1 MSKGPGRSTRLQ
13 TLDDERR
20 RVPLRPYG
28 ALRVA
33 VAYPNRYHVAMS
45 CLGFQWVWELATGLD
60 DVGIERAV
68 ADVGPLGTTLETR
81 SPLSAMDVIGFSL
94 AFELDAPNVIGM
106 LEAGGISARA
116 EDRGA
121 HEPLVVVGGSVASIN
136 PLPLAPAVDVFC
148 LGAAERLWPQL
159 LERLRQSPSRRALL
173 DELAATEGYFVP
185 SRHLDQSGRPRH
197 RLRRLEKHSLD
208 ALPAHLVPA
217 SHAVT
222 PHTEYTSRGL
232 VEMSRGCPERCRYCW
247 ISYNA
252 GRIEHYRY
260 DAILE
265 RLGELSELSS
275 KVGLVATA
283 VGDHP
288 DIVRILQTSV
298 DRGLD
303 VALSSLRIPAVVPEV
318 LEPLVAS
325 GARSVTIAPETGTD
339 RLRFALGKPIPR
351 DRILEAVETVFR
363 SGLTSLK
370 MYFIVG
376 LPGEGDEDVLAI
388 ADLVRS
394 AHDLAS
400 KLVPGHA
407 RPGRPWLRAGVGL
420 LVPKPY
426 TPFHGAGMLP
436 RAEAS
441 RRLAL
446 VQRRLRGLS
455 GFRLDTP
462 SIREAHWQ
470 GFLSRAGTVAF
481 PLLTDLARGST
492 LGSVMTA
499 HRETVRPLL
508 EAHTGD
514 TVPWHFIS
522 SAPSS
527 HT

>member
-1 MSKGPGRSTRLQ
+1 MRNGAGRFARAQILEV
-13 TLDDERR
+13 ERR
-20 RVPLRPYG
+20 RVAARPHG
-28 ALRVA
+28 GLRVA
-33 VAYPNRYHVAMS
+33 LSYPNRYRVAMS
-45 CLGFQWVWELATGLD
+45 CLGYQWVFELTARLD

-68 ADVGPLGTTLETR
+68 SDVGIPGTTLETG

-94 AFELDAPNVIGM
+94 AFELDAPNVLSM
-106 LEAGGISARA
+106 LDAGGIPVRA
-116 EDRGA
+116 VDRGR
-121 HEPLVVVGGSVASIN
+121 HDPLVVVGGSVASIN

-159 LERLRQSPSRRALL
+159 LEQLRQSPGREALL
-173 DELAATEGYFVP
+173 DELAGRDGYFVP
-185 SRHLDQSGRPRH
+185 SRHLDDSGRPKH
-197 RLRRLEKHSLD
+197 RLRRLEKHALD
-208 ALPAHLVPA
+208 ELHAGLVPA
-217 SHAVT
+217 SHVVT
-222 PHTEYTSRGL
+222 PNTEYASRGL

-252 GRIEHYRY
+252 GRIQHYRT

-265 RLGELSELSS
+265 RIGELSELSP

-288 DIVRILQTSV
+288 DIIRILQTSV
-298 DRGLD
+298 ERGLD

-318 LEPLVAS
+318 LEPLAAS

-339 RLRFALGKPIPR
+339 RLRFALNKPISR
-351 DRILEAVETVFR
+351 DRILRAVETVFR

-376 LPGEGDEDVLAI
+376 LPDERDEDVVAI

-394 AHDLAS
+394 AHRLAS
-400 KLVPGHA
+400 DVLGGFPRG
-407 RPGRPWLRAGVGL
+407 GRPWLRAGVNL

-426 TPFHGAGMLP
+426 TPFHGTGMLS
-436 RAEAS
+436 RSEAS

-446 VQRRLRGLS
+446 VQRQLRGLS

-462 SIREAHWQ
+462 SVREAHWQ

-481 PLLTDLARGST
+481 PLLTELAAGSP
-492 LGSVMTA
+492 LGTVMTA
-499 HRETVRPLL
+499 HRATIRPLL

-514 TVPWHFIS
+514 TAPWHFIS
-522 SAPSS
+522 SAPSWRA
-527 HT
+527 